1 MKKGT
6 AIIGMIVTFGAGYFL
21 RGVVESPESA
31 TEEAAGPP
39 SPEVQ
44 AAAGT
49 VERLRVPVGLSPFK
63 GARDAKVTIVEFSD
77 FQ

>member
-6 AIIGMIVTFGAGYFL
+6 AIIGMIVTFLGGYFA
-21 RGVVESPESA
+21 RGIVQGPASD
-31 TEEAAGPP
+31 EAAA
-39 SPEVQ
+39 PEVAA
-44 AAAGT
+44 AAAGDT
-49 VERLRVPVGLSPFK
+49 ERLRVPVGLSPFK

>member
-6 AIIGMIVTFGAGYFL
+6 AVIGMIVTFLGGYFL
-21 RGVVESPESA
+21 RGAVGGPGSEDAAAPEA
-31 TEEAAGPP
+31 L
-39 SPEVQ
+39 Q
-44 AAAGT
+44 AAAGE

>member
-6 AIIGMIVTFGAGYFL
+6 AIIGMIVTFVGGYFL
-21 RGVVESPESA
+21 RGVIGGPTEETASPE
-31 TEEAAGPP
+31 GVV
-39 SPEVQ
+39 VQ
-44 AAAGT
+44 AAGD

>member
-1 MKKGT
+1 
-6 AIIGMIVTFGAGYFL
+6 MIVTFLGGYFL
-21 RGVVESPESA
+21 RGSVGPGS
-31 TEEAAGPP
+31 EEAAT
-39 SPEVQ
+39 PEALQ
-44 AAAGT
+44 AAAGE

>member
-6 AIIGMIVTFGAGYFL
+6 AIIGMIVTFLGGYVL
-21 RGVVESPESA
+21 RGVVTGPGS
-31 TEEAAGPP
+31 EEAA
-39 SPEVQ
+39 SPEAVQ
-44 AAAGT
+44 AAAGE

-63 GARDAKVTIVEFSD
+63 GARDAKVTLVEFSD

>member
-1 MKKGT
+1 MKIGT
-6 AIIGMIVTFGAGYFL
+6 AIIGMVVTGIGGYVL
-21 RGVVESPESA
+21 RGFTNPTSEDAASA
-31 TEEAAGPP
+31 GGAV
-39 SPEVQ
+39 VQ
-44 AAAGT
+44 AGDE

>member
-6 AIIGMIVTFGAGYFL
+6 AIIGMIVTFLGGYFL
-21 RGVVESPESA
+21 RGQFQAPGSEEGAATPEA
-31 TEEAAGPP
+31 LQAAG
-39 SPEVQ
+39 
-44 AAAGT
+44 GD
-49 VERLRVPVGLSPFK
+49 VERLRIPVGLSPFK

>member
-6 AIIGMIVTFGAGYFL
+6 AIIGMIVTFIGGYFL
-21 RGVVESPESA
+21 RGVVQSPGS
-31 TEEAAGPP
+31 EEGAA
-39 SPEVQ
+39 PEALQ
-44 AAAGT
+44 AAAGE
-49 VERLRVPVGLSPFK
+49 VERLRVQPGVSPFK